1 MKNENGI
8 LGRIG
13 LIGLGVMGEPMA
25 VNLLQAGYALTV
37 FNRSAQAAARL
48 EHVGARVVTT
58 IAHVAESSDVVV
70 TMLPDTPDV
79 EQVYFSEDGL
89 LASSRSGM
97 LLIDTTTAAPTM
109 AKRLAEAARQR
120 GIDTLD
126 APVSGGD
133 VGAKAGTLSIMVG
146 GDEAVYKRAL
156 PIFQVIGKNIVYMG
170 PAGAGQVTKAC
181 NQIVVA
187 LTIEA
192 VGEAFALAEK
202 FGVDLVRVREALLG
216 GFAQS
221 RILDLHGQRAL
232 EQRYNPG
239 FRLRLHHKDLG
250 IALSSASE
258 VGVSLPHTAGAREMM
273 NVLLAHGHDNE
284 DHSYLIQYLRNLAQN
299 DSVI

>member
-1 MKNENGI
+1 
-8 LGRIG
+8 
-13 LIGLGVMGEPMA
+13 MA
-25 VNLLQAGYALTV
+25 ANLLEAGYSLTV
-37 FNRSAQAAARL
+37 FNRSVKAAARL
-48 EHVGARVVTT
+48 EELGAHVVNTVAK
-58 IAHVAESSDVVV
+58 VAESSDVVV

-79 EQVYFSEDGL
+79 EAVYFTDDGL
-89 LASSRSGM
+89 LASSRPGM
-97 LLIDTTTAAPTM
+97 LLIDTTTASPSI
-109 AKRLAEAARQR
+109 ARRIAQTARER
-120 GIDTLD
+120 GIETLD

-146 GDEAVYKRAL
+146 GEEAVFVRAL
-156 PIFQVIGKNIVYMG
+156 PIFEAMGRNIVYMG

-202 FGVDLVRVREALLG
+202 SGVELDRVRDALLG

-239 FRLRLHHKDLG
+239 FRLKLHHKDLG
-250 IALSSASE
+250 IALSSAAE
-258 VGVSLPHTAGAREMM
+258 LGVSLPHTAGTREMM

-284 DHSYLIQYLRNLAQN
+284 DHSYLIQYLRNLAQA

>member
-1 MKNENGI
+1 MNNENRTPD
-8 LGRIG
+8 RIG
-13 LIGLGVMGEPMA
+13 FIGLGVMGEPMA
-25 VNLLQAGYALTV
+25 ENLLQAGYSLTV
-37 FNRSAQAAARL
+37 FNRSAQAANRL
-48 EHVGARVVTT
+48 AHAGARVVNS
-58 IAHVAESSDVVV
+58 IAQVAESSDVVF

-79 EQVYFSEDGL
+79 EAVYFSNDGL
-89 LASSRSGM
+89 LASSRAGM
-97 LLIDTTTAAPTM
+97 LLIDTTTAAPAI
-109 AKRLAEAARQR
+109 AKRIAQAAQER

-146 GDEAVYKRAL
+146 GDEAAYARAL
-156 PIFQVIGKNIVYMG
+156 PIFQAIGKNIVHMG
-170 PAGAGQVTKAC
+170 PAGSGQVTKAC

-187 LTIEA
+187 LNIEA

-202 FGVDLVRVREALLG
+202 SGVDLARVRDALLG

-221 RILDLHGQRAL
+221 RILELHGQRAL
-232 EQRYNPG
+232 ERRYEPG

-258 VGVSLPHTAGAREMM
+258 VGVSLPHTAGAREMI
-273 NVLLAHGHDNE
+273 NVLLAHGHENE
-284 DHSYLIQYLRNLAQN
+284 DHSYLIQYLRNLAQA

>member
-1 MKNENGI
+1 MKNEKGT
-8 LGRIG
+8 LPRIG
-13 LIGLGVMGEPMA
+13 FIGLGVMGEPMA
-25 VNLLQAGYALTV
+25 ANLLEAGYSLTV
-37 FNRSAQAAARL
+37 FNRSVKAAARL
-48 EHVGARVVTT
+48 EELGAHVVNTVAK
-58 IAHVAESSDVVV
+58 VAESSDVVV

-79 EQVYFSEDGL
+79 EAVYFTDDGL
-89 LASSRSGM
+89 LASSRPGM
-97 LLIDTTTAAPTM
+97 LLIDTTTASPSI
-109 AKRLAEAARQR
+109 ARRIAQTARER
-120 GIDTLD
+120 GIETLD

-146 GDEAVYKRAL
+146 GEEAVFVRAL
-156 PIFQVIGKNIVYMG
+156 PIFEAMGRNIVYMG

-202 FGVDLVRVREALLG
+202 SGVELDRVRDALLG

-239 FRLRLHHKDLG
+239 FRLKLHHKDLG
-250 IALSSASE
+250 IALSSAAE
-258 VGVSLPHTAGAREMM
+258 LGVSLPHTAGTREMM

-284 DHSYLIQYLRNLAQN
+284 DHSYLIQYLRNLAQA

>member
-1 MKNENGI
+1 MKNENGT
-8 LGRIG
+8 LPRIG
-13 LIGLGVMGEPMA
+13 FIGLGVMGEPMA
-25 VNLLQAGYALTV
+25 ANLLEAGYSLTV
-37 FNRSAQAAARL
+37 FNRSVKAAARL
-48 EHVGARVVTT
+48 EELGAHVVNTVAK
-58 IAHVAESSDVVV
+58 VAESSDVVV

-79 EQVYFSEDGL
+79 EAVYFTDDGL
-89 LASSRSGM
+89 LASSRPGM
-97 LLIDTTTAAPTM
+97 LLIDTTTASPSI
-109 AKRLAEAARQR
+109 ARRIAQTARER
-120 GIDTLD
+120 GIETLD

-146 GDEAVYKRAL
+146 GEEAVFVRAL
-156 PIFQVIGKNIVYMG
+156 PIFEAMGRNIVYMG

-202 FGVDLVRVREALLG
+202 SGVELDRVRDALLG

-239 FRLRLHHKDLG
+239 FRLKLHHKDLG
-250 IALSSASE
+250 IALSSAAE
-258 VGVSLPHTAGAREMM
+258 LGVSLPHTAGTREMM

-284 DHSYLIQYLRNLAQN
+284 DHSYLIQYLRNLAQA

>member
-1 MKNENGI
+1 MNHEDRTE
-8 LGRIG
+8 RIG
-13 LIGLGVMGEPMA
+13 FIGLGVMGEPMA
-25 VNLLQAGYALTV
+25 ANLLKAGYSLTV

-48 EHVGARVVTT
+48 EQVGARVVRT
-58 IAHVAESSDVVV
+58 IAQVAESSDVVL

-79 EQVYFSEDGL
+79 EAVYFGEGGL
-89 LASSRSGM
+89 LASSRPGM
-97 LLIDTTTAAPTM
+97 LLIDATTAAPSMT
-109 AKRLAEAARQR
+109 KRIANAARDR
-120 GIDTLD
+120 GINTLD

-146 GDEAVYKRAL
+146 GNEAAFARAL
-156 PIFQVIGKNIVYMG
+156 PIFEVIGQNIVHMG
-170 PAGAGQVTKAC
+170 PDGAGQVTKAC

-202 FGVDLVRVREALLG
+202 SGVELARVRQALLG

-232 EQRYNPG
+232 DQRYEPG

-258 VGVSLPHTAGAREMM
+258 LGVSLPHTAGAREMM
-273 NVLLAHGHDNE
+273 NVLLAHGHENG
-284 DHSYLIQYLRNLAQN
+284 DHSYLIQYLRNLAQA
-299 DSVI
+299 DPVI